1 MLTSDSYVR
10 SVSGVI
16 LRLRRGSGLSG
27 PRNKHQLTSTILNMR
42 INTMQIRP
50 YLEADEQAVVN
61 LWQVCELTRPW
72 NNPQRDIARKLEVQR
87 ELFLVGEI
95 DGRIVAS
102 VMAGY
107 DGHRGWINYL
117 AVHPDFQRRR
127 VASELMEAAQAVL
140 LELGCPKINL
150 QVRLS
155 NESAVGFYKS
165 IGYAQDEV
173 VSFGKRII
181 PDTAA

>member
-1 MLTSDSYVR
+1 M
-10 SVSGVI
+10 
-16 LRLRRGSGLSG
+16 
-27 PRNKHQLTSTILNMR
+27 QL
-42 INTMQIRP
+42 RP

-61 LWQVCELTRPW
+61 LWQACELTRPW

-87 ELFLVGEI
+87 ELFLVGDI

-127 VASELMEAAQAVL
+127 IASELMEAAQTLL
-140 LELGCPKINL
+140 LELGCPKISL

-165 IGYAQDEV
+165 IGYVQDEV

>member
-1 MLTSDSYVR
+1 M
-10 SVSGVI
+10 
-16 LRLRRGSGLSG
+16 
-27 PRNKHQLTSTILNMR
+27 QL
-42 INTMQIRP
+42 RP

-61 LWQVCELTRPW
+61 LWQECDLTRPW
-72 NNPQRDIARKLEVQR
+72 NNPRRDIARKLRVQR
-87 ELFLVGEI
+87 ELFLIGEV

-117 AVHPDFQRRR
+117 AVHPDFQRRGLG
-127 VASELMEAAQAVL
+127 SKLMEAAQTLL

-150 QVRLS
+150 QVRPS
-155 NESAVGFYKS
+155 NENAVGFYKS

-181 PDTAA
+181 PDIAA